1 MNLGWKSHP
10 RLDCSCRLSWAQVH
24 SLQLGRCERVQ
35 VMSGSRLWWPLSV
48 DGKSPVR
55 LQPSGRSWAFPC
67 VPSVLGLGNHKLYVP
82 ANSLTEFGPKNN
94 FHKSCFFLNWAI
106 LQILL
111 RSLMLLRK
119 LVFVFSSILDVF
131 VGRVGANSS
140 PPCLLQ
146 KWLKFAKKHSLCNK
160 GYRLFVSE
168 LNHRNQKARRDLRS
182 AVTQVSSVSW
192 SLLLQEHFCA
202 AQV

>member
-10 RLDCSCRLSWAQVH
+10 RLDWSCRLSWAQVH

-55 LQPSGRSWAFPC
+55 LQPSGRSGAFPC
-67 VPSVLGLGNHKLYVP
+67 VPSVLGLANPKPYVP
-82 ANSLTEFGPKNN
+82 ANTLMEFGPKNN

-111 RSLMLLRK
+111 RSLTLLRK

-131 VGRVGANSS
+131 VGRVGANSG

-168 LNHRNQKARRDLRS
+168 LNHRNQKARRDLRA

-192 SLLLQEHFCA
+192 SLLFQEHFCA